1 MSAGAKPAAMRH
13 AWWGALLVLLL
24 LLSDV
29 AVWVQRGLLPG
40 PEAVQ
45 TVAGVYRRADRKPVS
60 AELEA
65 ERLFGPPPPR

>member
-1 MSAGAKPAAMRH
+1 MSTEAKPRNMRDL
-13 AWWGALLVLLL
+13 WLGALLVLLL

-40 PEAVQ
+40 PEAVE
-45 TVAGVYRRADRKPVS
+45 TVAGVYRKADRKPVR
-60 AELEA
+60 ADLEA